1 MVHLELASLELHTQ
15 QELQRTRLQAEH
27 TPVELQIAGEPQSK
41 QPLAVLRT
49 TPVSA
54 PRTEQMQ
61 AKHTPVG
68 LQTAGGQLRKQPLAA
83 RTTFEPAPRTQQVQA
98 KHTPVGLQTA
108 EVQPRKQPLA
118 ARMTFESAPRTQ
130 QVQAKH
136 TPVGLQTAGE
146 QLRKQPLAARTTFES
161 AHTAGEELR
170 RQPLPVRTKS
180 AAQVQPCK
188 FERPLLASSGAAES
202 EMELHTSLQLLVY
215 RLAWQF
221 PAQLVLAPLAP
232 VHCTLPE
239 EPHTLLVQL
248 VQAAQV
254 LHRSLEPAAALRTL
268 EQPSSVRLPL

>member
-1 MVHLELASLELHTQ
+1 MVHLELASLELHTR

-27 TPVELQIAGEPQSK
+27 TAVELQIAGEPPSK

-54 PRTEQMQ
+54 PRTERM
-61 AKHTPVG
+61 
-68 LQTAGGQLRKQPLAA
+68 QTAGVQLRKQPLAA
-83 RTTFEPAPRTQQVQA
+83 RTTFEAAPRTQQVQA
-98 KHTPVGLQTA
+98 KHTPVGLQSA

-215 RLAWQF
+215 RLAWQV
-221 PAQLVLAPLAP
+221 PAQLVLAQLAP

-248 VQAAQV
+248 VQAALV